1 MNSADKT
8 TVTFASGATIALL
21 AVTDNH
27 TFAIAFQCEGS
38 GKFTR
43 ANEVKP
49 LRLASHPAIVASVG
63 HLALDQEKLDMVNAA
78 IAQVKT
84 GPAFASYTAAQ
95 AAKAALRTWEASR
108 PRVIGAE

>member
-8 TVTFASGATIALL
+8 QITFASGATISML
-21 AVTDNH
+21 AFTDNH
-27 TFAIAFQCEGS
+27 TFGIAFQCEGA

-43 ANEVKP
+43 ACEVKP
-49 LRLASHPAIVASVG
+49 LRLAANPAIVASVG
-63 HLALDQEKLDMVNAA
+63 HLALDQQKLDMVNAA
-78 IAQVKT
+78 IAQVKA

-95 AAKAALRTWEASR
+95 AAKAALRTAETNR

>member
-1 MNSADKT
+1 MSSADKA
-8 TVTFASGATIALL
+8 TVTFASGATISLL

-27 TFAIAFQCEGS
+27 TFAITFRAEGS
-38 GKFTR
+38 GKVTR
-43 ANEVKP
+43 ANEIKP

-63 HLALDQEKLDMVNAA
+63 HLALDQDKLDMVNAA
-78 IAQVKT
+78 IAELKS

-108 PRVIGAE
+108 PRLIGEE

>member
-8 TVTFASGATIALL
+8 QITFASGATISML
-21 AVTDNH
+21 AFTDNH
-27 TFAIAFQCEGS
+27 TFGISFQCKGG

-43 ANEVKP
+43 ACEVKP
-49 LRLASHPAIVASVG
+49 LRLASNPAIVASVG
-63 HLALDQEKLDMVNAA
+63 HLALDQDKLDMVNAA
-78 IAQVKT
+78 IAQVTT

-95 AAKAALRTWEASR
+95 AAKAALRTWEASL